1 MFKPLSFITGE
12 YDQRCKGF
20 QNKNKAAVKTGD
32 PQSEDDYK
40 VRRVLLDW
48 KKESKP
54 RKSWGN
60 GNSKEMKNIYDKIK
74 MVVWR
79 EMGYKT

>member
-1 MFKPLSFITGE
+1 MTRDVKDSRTKTKQQSKQVTLRVRMTIKLDGCCWTG
-12 YDQRCKGF
+12 
-20 QNKNKAAVKTGD
+20 
-32 PQSEDDYK
+32 
-40 VRRVLLDW
+40 